1 MKCNICGQEVPS
13 DSAFC
18 PFCGAKIEQPAPAP
32 VQQAQPVQQ
41 PQQYQQAAPAAQ
53 PFQAASSVPPAYAN
67 VKADTGAKKSN
78 LSKIII
84 AIAAVLVVGVIGLFV
99 GKSLG
104 SKGSSTP
111 TPSSTTETPTVE
123 QPTEPEPEPEPS
135 APMTLE
141 QYAANNPSMQRE
153 IENAFAD
160 EENLDGYVKIEGNTI
175 IMDVDITAALG
186 SGITLDESTK
196 QVIWDSFDEAFD
208 DSEADLQNSLRG
220 IESQTGIDGISM
232 QIIVEYEGT
241 VVYNRTIYAS

>member
-1 MKCNICGQEVPS
+1 
-13 DSAFC
+13 
-18 PFCGAKIEQPAPAP
+18 
-32 VQQAQPVQQ
+32 
-41 PQQYQQAAPAAQ
+41 
-53 PFQAASSVPPAYAN
+53 
-67 VKADTGAKKSN
+67 
-78 LSKIII
+78 
-84 AIAAVLVVGVIGLFV
+84 
-99 GKSLG
+99 
-104 SKGSSTP
+104 
-111 TPSSTTETPTVE
+111 
-123 QPTEPEPEPEPS
+123 
-135 APMTLE
+135 MTLE